1 MNFKFWLQFQFLFQF
16 RFLFQLQLQLKN
28 VITKVLHTHTHGQG
42 LHALSAT
49 SFSSFITK
57 MENRKHSPA
66 TVCLSSCELLFCV
79 RLKENSI

>member
-1 MNFKFWLQFQFLFQF
+1 MNFEFWLQFQFLFQF

-28 VITKVLHTHTHGQG
+28 VIIKVLHTHTHGQG
-42 LHALSAT
+42 LHALS
-49 SFSSFITK
+49 SFLNFIMK

-79 RLKENSI
+79 RLKENFI